1 MHIMVHYK
9 IIKCIWCIFWYAL
22 GKKRRFMLC
31 NVWFCGER
39 ASQWRPNSH
48 LEPIWTSWWS
58 SRIYSCCSSQ
68 ILAPFPFSRAYSPW
82 FCDAHNV
89 PSRLRPPRY
98 EDFCHVCACR
108 LRAPFSTVVKP
119 SEKLGWEY
127 LGTFQICLNS
137 LQTMIKTMEM
147 YSFRTDWSWPIEDST
162 TRTQATSWSKTWGM
176 PRHEVPRREIGYF
189 IRHRTVSY
197 TQRHSFFA
205 FSFLVTMFSDLF

>member
-1 MHIMVHYK
+1 MHLVHFLV
-9 IIKCIWCIFWYAL
+9 CL
-22 GKKRRFMLC
+22 GKKKALHALQCMVLRWACIPMAPKLAPRTNMNLVMIFTDLFMLFFADTC
-31 NVWFCGER
+31 SLPLLPSIFAMVLRC
-39 ASQWRPNSH
+39 SQCTIP
-48 LEPIWTSWWS
+48 
-58 SRIYSCCSSQ
+58 
-68 ILAPFPFSRAYSPW
+68 APSPPLRRLLPR
-82 FCDAHNV
+82 V
-89 PSRLRPPRY
+89 RLPSARLI
-98 EDFCHVCACR
+98 
-108 LRAPFSTVVKP
+108 FSTVVKP

-137 LQTMIKTMEM
+137 LQTMIETMEM